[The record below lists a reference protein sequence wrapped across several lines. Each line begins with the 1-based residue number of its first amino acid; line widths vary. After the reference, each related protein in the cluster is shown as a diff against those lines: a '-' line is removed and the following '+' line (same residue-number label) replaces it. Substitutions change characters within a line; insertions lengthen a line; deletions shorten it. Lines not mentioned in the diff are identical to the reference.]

1 MPYRRKDSAVWWV
14 SYTDPGGKRVR
25 RSTET
30 TDRREAEALEAKWK
44 LESYRSRQWEEDPE
58 VHFEGLVTDRSS

>member
-1 MPYRRKDSAVWWV
+1 MKAITLWQPWATLVAIGVK
-14 SYTDPGGKRVR
+14 PF
-25 RSTET
+25 ET